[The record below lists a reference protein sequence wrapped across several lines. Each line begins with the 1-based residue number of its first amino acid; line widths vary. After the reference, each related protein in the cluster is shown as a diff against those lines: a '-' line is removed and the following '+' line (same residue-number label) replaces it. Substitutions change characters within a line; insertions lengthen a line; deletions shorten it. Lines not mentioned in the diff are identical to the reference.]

1 MAERIEFTRGKRPVT
16 FIDLFAGAGGIS
28 EGFLQSCANNKY
40 FKFILASD
48 INPNCELTH
57 IARYNTQLGI
67 DMDFITE
74 DIMSET
80 FIGHLLEKLNGREI
94 DVVTGG
100 PSCQSFSLA
109 GARKKFDKRDN
120 LFIHYLNV
128 IRQLRPKY
136 FVMENVEGILTKN
149 DGKFKDAVMSE
160 IRSIIDDTEVPAMLT
175 YLRELVQKTICVD
188 ENYKWCLLSKIGM
201 ELCQDT
207 EEYKNEYFKTIDKQ
221 FKQITK
227 KLNYKLSKSDERI
240 NTIRHGLLFLQ
251 HSKQR
256 DALSNT
262 IINSII
268 TAIDSQEELAEYAE
282 EVKVLK
288 DMIKLYSKDLENC
301 FEIIEEYAQKDG
313 SLEHFRGLQ
322 ESIHLYNL
330 DNYILVNSSNY
341 GVPQTRK
348 RFICVG
354 LKKGIGKFVFPQE
367 THSEKGTN
375 NTHKW
380 VTCGEVL
387 SDFDNITEEE
397 KKQRPGSKDYDLL
410 VGIPPGKNYLYY
422 TEHEG
427 YPDPIFKWK
436 SRYWTFLLKLTPNRP
451 SWTIQASFS
460 NNQGPFHWKNRF
472 LRISEIKRLQTFDDD
487 YKLCGDMKEQW
498 RQVGNAVPAKL
509 AEEIAKEIKKYI

>member
-1 MAERIEFTRGKRPVT
+1 MKYSVLSLFSGCGGLDLGFKKAGFHTVFATDVWNIACDTLKENNAADEVVCEDIRNVDFTRFHNSVDVFMGLPLCLSFIQTIYYLNKKKGGFEDEKAGFAVPEYFRAIKEINPKVFMFENVDGFTFKTYQEPMAFLKEQAERMGYNITYKV
-16 FIDLFAGAGGIS
+16 
-28 EGFLQSCANNKY
+28 
-40 FKFILASD
+40 
-48 INPNCELTH
+48 IN
-57 IARYNTQLGI
+57 A
-67 DMDFITE
+67 
-74 DIMSET
+74 
-80 FIGHLLEKLNGREI
+80 
-94 DVVTGG
+94 
-100 PSCQSFSLA
+100 A
-109 GARKKFDKRDN
+109 
-120 LFIHYLNV
+120 
-128 IRQLRPKY
+128 
-136 FVMENVEGILTKN
+136 
-149 DGKFKDAVMSE
+149 
-160 IRSIIDDTEVPAMLT
+160 
-175 YLRELVQKTICVD
+175 
-188 ENYKWCLLSKIGM
+188 
-201 ELCQDT
+201 
-207 EEYKNEYFKTIDKQ
+207 
-221 FKQITK
+221 
-227 KLNYKLSKSDERI
+227 
-240 NTIRHGLLFLQ
+240 
-251 HSKQR
+251 
-256 DALSNT
+256 
-262 IINSII
+262 
-268 TAIDSQEELAEYAE
+268 
-282 EVKVLK
+282 
-288 DMIKLYSKDLENC
+288 
-301 FEIIEEYAQKDG
+301 
-313 SLEHFRGLQ
+313 
-322 ESIHLYNL
+322 
-330 DNYILVNSSNY
+330 NY

-354 LKKGIGKFVFPQE
+354 LKKGIGEFVFPQE

-487 YKLCGDMKEQW
+487 YKLCGDMKQQW